1 MKATGI
7 VRRIDDLGRV
17 VIPKEIRRAMRIR
30 EGDPLELYT
39 DGDVVMFKLYRPVGN
54 ADWDRAGKLIS
65 HILDCDF
72 CLYDSWSRVFK
83 RGNTQFENVYDGD
96 EYDKRVI
103 GRNGDIW
110 CYLVT
115 EHDEG
120 NEKRKVMA
128 VNVLSQFLEV
138 YFD

>member
-7 VRRIDDLGRV
+7 VRRIDDLGRIV
-17 VIPKEIRRAMRIR
+17 VPKEIRRAMRIK

-39 DGDVVMFKLYRPVGN
+39 DGDCVIFKRYRPVGN
-54 ADWDRAGKLIS
+54 ADWDQAGKLIS

-83 RGNTQFENVYDGD
+83 RGNTQFENVYESGD
-96 EYDKRVI
+96 YDKRVV
-103 GRNGDIW
+103 GRNGEIW
-110 CYLVT
+110 GYLVT

-128 VNVLSQFLEV
+128 VKVLQQFLEV